1 MAPCQAP
8 FVELPLFE
16 QVGELTRTLVPEE
29 LGSVR
34 FRAHRRGVKVWLDLD
49 KAPRDHFEAQ
59 MVPRRFVDG
68 TDGAVLEI
76 GFHAEHGDPAVNE
89 ATLGA
94 LLAAEKRWRRR
105 LGDEAE
111 TGSFL
116 GHSDWRRISEV
127 WFDLDPDDP
136 ETAFE
141 VAARLADYVTELTPH
156 LGRSCSTSTS

>member
-1 MAPCQAP
+1 
-8 FVELPLFE
+8 VELPLFE

-34 FRAHRRGVKVWLDLD
+34 FRAHRRGVKVWLDVD

-76 GFHAEHGDPAVNE
+76 GFHVEHGDPAVNDG
-89 ATLGA
+89 T
-94 LLAAEKRWRRR
+94 LAALVAAERAWRRR
-105 LGDEAE
+105 LGAEAE
-111 TGSFL
+111 AGAFL
-116 GHSDWRRISEV
+116 GQSDWRRVSEV

-136 ETAFE
+136 DTAFE
-141 VAARLADYVTELTPH
+141 VAARLAEYVSELAPH
-156 LGRSCSTSTS
+156 LSPPTT

>member
-1 MAPCQAP
+1 
-8 FVELPLFE
+8 VELPLFE

-34 FRAHRRGVKVWLDLD
+34 FRAHRRGVKVWLDVD

-59 MVPRRFVDG
+59 MVPRGFVDG

-76 GFHAEHGDPAVNE
+76 GFHAEHGDPAVND
-89 ATLGA
+89 ATLAA
-94 LLAAEKRWRRR
+94 LLTAERKWRRR
-105 LGDEAE
+105 LGAEAE
-111 TGSFL
+111 CGAFL
-116 GHSDWRRISEV
+116 GQSDWRRVSEV

-141 VAARLADYVTELTPH
+141 VAARLAEYVSELAPH
-156 LGRSCSTSTS
+156 LSPPTT

>member
-1 MAPCQAP
+1 MSSDDATDVACQAP
-8 FVELPLFE
+8 HVELPLFE

-34 FRAHRRGVKVWLDLD
+34 YRAHRRGVKVWLDAD

-68 TDGAVLEI
+68 TEGAVLEI
-76 GFHAEHGDPAVNE
+76 GFHAEHGDPAVND
-89 ATLGA
+89 ATLA
-94 LLAAEKRWRRR
+94 RLHAAEAQWRPR
-105 LGDEAE
+105 LGGEAE
-111 TGSFL
+111 VAPFL
-116 GHSDWRRISEV
+116 GQADWRRISEV

-141 VAARLADYVTELTPH
+141 VAARLADYVTELVPH
-156 LGRSCSTSTS
+156 LP